1 MILETLE
8 IILNETF
15 TVYSGCLI
23 EKKGSEY
30 IALKQP
36 FSNIEAAKVFIDQS
50 FLNLK
55 QSIK

>member
-1 MILETLE
+1 MNEALDK
-8 IILNETF
+8 IIQYTF
-15 TVYSGCLI
+15 TTYSGCLI

-30 IALKQP
+30 IALKHS